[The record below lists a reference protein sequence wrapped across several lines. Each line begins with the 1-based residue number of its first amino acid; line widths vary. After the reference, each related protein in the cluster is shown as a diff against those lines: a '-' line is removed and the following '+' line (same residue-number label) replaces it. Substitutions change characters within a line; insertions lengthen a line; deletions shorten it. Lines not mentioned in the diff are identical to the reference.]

1 MLMRGI
7 HGKLVLMQNLVDF
20 SEGYHFSLRPMSLI
34 SSIYGTDD
42 DEEIL
47 TALYTIANVSEVLIH
62 NSNLSIDYR
71 IK

>member
-1 MLMRGI
+1 MLTLGIRGKPI
-7 HGKLVLMQNLVDF
+7 LIQNPVDF
-20 SEGYHFSLRPMSLI
+20 SEGYHFHSRPMSLI

-47 TALYTIANVSEVLIH
+47 TALYTIANVSEATH